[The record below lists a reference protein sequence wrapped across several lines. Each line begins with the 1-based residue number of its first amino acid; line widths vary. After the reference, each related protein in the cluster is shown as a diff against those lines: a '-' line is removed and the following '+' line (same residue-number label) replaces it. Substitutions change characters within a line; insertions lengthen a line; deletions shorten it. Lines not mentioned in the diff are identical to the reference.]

1 MFALRDSII
10 AGLFLSIAGT
20 VASCLIPEL
29 TIIGGIWGIPVLG
42 FALLVAVIFRVGVYY
57 DPRVEQSPDAREYA
71 GYVAGSFLGY
81 LAVFSCLE
89 MMFQKGQHIAAI
101 LGTILGIL
109 VMLSLIVLTDYV
121 WVTNQTPE
129 YPTICQIRRFFFL
142 NSSTL
147 LVIAYFTS
155 QEGMVNVMKPFVVFF
170 AYTNCVYFAA
180 VYCGIFR
187 DRAIFQSNGT
197 ITERLREWIRSKTQP
212 GELLT
217 TVKTLLIAAFFGWLF
232 IEAFSEIPARFSLVS
247 KGIFAALT
255 TVSFYCATLYDPR
268 KPPETSKL
276 VRRVL
281 ALSVFFAI
289 ESYFDWY
296 VQNKSHSHF
305 VVVVNMILLRFLLSF
320 WLMTGEMSPEIFHQK
335 LLLIAFHLG
344 MYTISAVL
352 FLVLNMANMSFE
364 LQTVALTICKTW
376 YYYNTIYVIAVI
388 SGMYRDDVR
397 QAPPAQVPPAQAPPA
412 QVQPEVRVELSQ
424 LSQNLEQSSIELQRL
439 PFNRRQS
446 VESFTENV

>member
-1 MFALRDSII
+1 MLALRMAII
-10 AGLFLSIAGT
+10 VGLLLAVGAT

-29 TIIGGIWGIPVLG
+29 TIIGEIWGIPVLG
-42 FALLVAVIFRVGVYY
+42 FALLIAVIFRIAVYY
-57 DPRVEQSPDAREYA
+57 DPRVEQSPDARKYA
-71 GYVAGSFLGY
+71 GYVAGFFLGY
-81 LAVFSCLE
+81 LAIFSSLGLI
-89 MMFQKGQHIAAI
+89 FQKGQHIAAI
-101 LGTILGIL
+101 LGTIFGIL
-109 VMLSLIVLTDYV
+109 VLLSGLAFTGYI
-121 WVTNQTPE
+121 WVTKQRPE
-129 YPTICQIRRFFFL
+129 YTTICELRRFLLF

-155 QEGMVNVMKPFVVFF
+155 QEGLINVMKPFVIFF

-187 DRAIFQSNGT
+187 DPAIFESNGT
-197 ITERLREWIRSKTQP
+197 VTERLREWIRSKTQP
-212 GELLT
+212 GELLS
-217 TVKTLLIAAFFGWLF
+217 TVKNLLIAAFFGWLF

-255 TVSFYCATLYDPR
+255 TVSFYCATMYDPR

-281 ALSVFFAI
+281 AVSAYFAI
-289 ESYFDWY
+289 ESYYDWY

-305 VVVVNMILLRFLLSF
+305 VVVLNMILLRFLLSF
-320 WLMTGEMSPEIFHQK
+320 WLMTGEMSPEIFHKK
-335 LLLIAFHLG
+335 LLPIAIPLG
-344 MYTISAVL
+344 IYTISAVL
-352 FLVLNMANMSFE
+352 FLVLNMANMSLE
-364 LQTVALTICKTW
+364 LQNAALTICKTL

-397 QAPPAQVPPAQAPPA
+397 QAPPAQV
-412 QVQPEVRVELSQ
+412 QPEVRVVVPHV
-424 LSQNLEQSSIELQRL
+424 SQNPEQSSIELQSP

-446 VESFTENV
+446 GVVVSAAENV